1 MKHYEELAASENRTI
16 HYAYEQTQKA
26 GNERLNF
33 DDVIWDKDI
42 PEITKIGRMLG
53 LREFTIS
60 VRQSNLIDVLAA
72 FQELGVF
79 IDGTVQ
85 ITKHW
90 DTSRKT
96 TAILMKIL

>member
-1 MKHYEELAASENRTI
+1 MKHYDELAATDNRTI
-16 HYAYEQTQKA
+16 HYAYEQTQMA

-42 PEITKIGRMLG
+42 PVIAQMVKQLG

-60 VRQSNLIDVLAA
+60 SQQTRLIDVLAA

-79 IDGTVQ
+79 MKGTVQ
-85 ITKHW
+85 ITEYW
-90 DTSRKT
+90 NTSRHT
-96 TAILMKIL
+96 VAILMETI